1 MDRSD
6 ISGNANSV
14 YTCWYF
20 WPVCLVK
27 MWHSIFQAQQKL
39 MSQMSRL
46 LVCVDVWTLIFR
58 VFDTKIRKSQA
69 AGKMKQLASS
79 YYEFLS
85 LGLQI
90 ATTIFMPYSV
100 PHPASY
106 WLSLS
111 PPPNLSTD
119 VSPGLTIWLFTWRG
133 TSRAGWAP
141 SDATKWGGKKVLK
154 RGEEGKKNVN
164 KRRLPTSLL
173 VELSQSRV
181 AGECSSQSMPFCT
194 ILKPSASGTSLRR
207 KALWRSSVAT
217 RGQNHGWASFFCR
230 FFLFV
235 FSFWIEKDL
244 KHTQTQT
251 KRQKT
256 KQKNRRNKKKRQL
269 KSEWFVR
276 MVHDVLGTSP
286 RQQIHWYFTKL
297 SEASMCALWMSAIG
311 YRTPLLPIWKREERK
326 RRILGGKRD
335 GIGGWAGTDVAVD
348 WAFWEKHS
356 ACVSLVAVWGW
367 GRKEA
372 PACLPVL
379 CGNQTWVREG
389 GGPASLKLARP
400 WVWPEPVT
408 KRERERCWH
417 VTFWSV

>member
-256 KQKNRRNKKKRQL
+256 KQKKQKK
-269 KSEWFVR
+269 
-276 MVHDVLGTSP
+276 
-286 RQQIHWYFTKL
+286 
-297 SEASMCALWMSAIG
+297 
-311 YRTPLLPIWKREERK
+311 
-326 RRILGGKRD
+326 
-335 GIGGWAGTDVAVD
+335 
-348 WAFWEKHS
+348 
-356 ACVSLVAVWGW
+356 
-367 GRKEA
+367 
-372 PACLPVL
+372 
-379 CGNQTWVREG
+379 
-389 GGPASLKLARP
+389 
-400 WVWPEPVT
+400 
-408 KRERERCWH
+408 
-417 VTFWSV
+417 

>member
-1 MDRSD
+1 
-6 ISGNANSV
+6 
-14 YTCWYF
+14 
-20 WPVCLVK
+20 

-141 SDATKWGGKKVLK
+141 SDATKWGEKKVLK
-154 RGEEGKKNVN
+154 RGEEGKKKCKQTPPPDQSLGWTVPEQGGGRVFQPKHAVLHHTETQCLRDLSSEKGALKVVCCN
-164 KRRLPTSLL
+164 KRTKSWM
-173 VELSQSRV
+173 
-181 AGECSSQSMPFCT
+181 G
-194 ILKPSASGTSLRR
+194 K
-207 KALWRSSVAT
+207 
-217 RGQNHGWASFFCR
+217 FFFVG

-235 FSFWIEKDL
+235 FFWIEKDL
-244 KHTQTQT
+244 KHTQTHT
-251 KRQKT
+251 KRQ
-256 KQKNRRNKKKRQL
+256 N
-269 KSEWFVR
+269 
-276 MVHDVLGTSP
+276 
-286 RQQIHWYFTKL
+286 
-297 SEASMCALWMSAIG
+297 
-311 YRTPLLPIWKREERK
+311 
-326 RRILGGKRD
+326 
-335 GIGGWAGTDVAVD
+335 
-348 WAFWEKHS
+348 
-356 ACVSLVAVWGW
+356 
-367 GRKEA
+367 
-372 PACLPVL
+372 
-379 CGNQTWVREG
+379 
-389 GGPASLKLARP
+389 
-400 WVWPEPVT
+400 
-408 KRERERCWH
+408 
-417 VTFWSV
+417 

>member
-1 MDRSD
+1 
-6 ISGNANSV
+6 
-14 YTCWYF
+14 
-20 WPVCLVK
+20 

-141 SDATKWGGKKVLK
+141 SDATKWGEKKVLK

-164 KRRLPTSLL
+164 KRRLPTVSWLNCPRAGWRESVPAKACRFAPYWNPVPPGPLFGERRSEGRLL
-173 VELSQSRV
+173 QQEDKI
-181 AGECSSQSMPFCT
+181 MD
-194 ILKPSASGTSLRR
+194 
-207 KALWRSSVAT
+207 
-217 RGQNHGWASFFCR
+217 GQVFFVG

-235 FSFWIEKDL
+235 FFWIEKDL
-244 KHTQTQT
+244 KHTQTHT
-251 KRQKT
+251 KRQ
-256 KQKNRRNKKKRQL
+256 N
-269 KSEWFVR
+269 
-276 MVHDVLGTSP
+276 
-286 RQQIHWYFTKL
+286 
-297 SEASMCALWMSAIG
+297 
-311 YRTPLLPIWKREERK
+311 
-326 RRILGGKRD
+326 
-335 GIGGWAGTDVAVD
+335 
-348 WAFWEKHS
+348 
-356 ACVSLVAVWGW
+356 
-367 GRKEA
+367 
-372 PACLPVL
+372 
-379 CGNQTWVREG
+379 
-389 GGPASLKLARP
+389 
-400 WVWPEPVT
+400 
-408 KRERERCWH
+408 
-417 VTFWSV
+417 

>member
-1 MDRSD
+1 
-6 ISGNANSV
+6 
-14 YTCWYF
+14 
-20 WPVCLVK
+20 

-58 VFDTKIRKSQA
+58 VFDTQIKKSQA

-90 ATTIFMPYSV
+90 ATTIFM

-141 SDATKWGGKKVLK
+141 SDATKWGEKKVLK

-194 ILKPSASGTSLRR
+194 ILKPSASGTSLWR

-230 FFLFV
+230 FFSFC
-235 FSFWIEKDL
+235 FFWIEKDL
-244 KHTQTQT
+244 KHTQTHT
-251 KRQKT
+251 KRQ
-256 KQKNRRNKKKRQL
+256 N
-269 KSEWFVR
+269 
-276 MVHDVLGTSP
+276 
-286 RQQIHWYFTKL
+286 
-297 SEASMCALWMSAIG
+297 
-311 YRTPLLPIWKREERK
+311 
-326 RRILGGKRD
+326 
-335 GIGGWAGTDVAVD
+335 
-348 WAFWEKHS
+348 
-356 ACVSLVAVWGW
+356 
-367 GRKEA
+367 
-372 PACLPVL
+372 
-379 CGNQTWVREG
+379 
-389 GGPASLKLARP
+389 
-400 WVWPEPVT
+400 
-408 KRERERCWH
+408 
-417 VTFWSV
+417 